1 MSEVT
6 QQQHVPRRFGAH
18 ASVIQLLASFI
29 IGSALDG
36 GSTQNAGTL
45 ASLLFWTC
53 AASLLAW
60 RRDRASGID
69 LFFLRWGLMA
79 FVLIGT
85 PLFRPVVQEWEWLAV
100 VLLPGAAILLVG
112 SLLYL
117 TTRIF
122 GLRSP
127 FDEFGLDSTL
137 NDKPSPQG

>member
-1 MSEVT
+1 VT
-6 QQQHVPRRFGAH
+6 PQEQIPRRFGAH
-18 ASVIQLLASFI
+18 ASVIQLLALFI
-29 IGSALDG
+29 TGTSLDG
-36 GSTQNAGTL
+36 GATLNSCAL

-53 AASLLAW
+53 AISLLSW
-60 RRDRASGID
+60 DGGRTSHVK
-69 LFFLRWGLMA
+69 LFFLRWGLLA

-100 VLLPGAAILLVG
+100 VLLPAEAILLVG

-127 FDEFGLDSTL
+127 FDELGLDSTL
-137 NDKPSPQG
+137 NDKRPPQV